1 MIFTETPVDGVLV
14 VDLEQRSDERGFF
27 ARVFDDGEFE
37 ARGLAAHWVN
47 VNDSLSAERG
57 TLRGM
62 HYQLAPAAE
71 VKVVRCIRG
80 SMFDV
85 ALDLRTGAWF
95 GVELTAENRRMLYVP
110 EHCAHGFLTLEDDTE
125 ALYLTS
131 AHYSP
136 EHERGARWDDPA
148 FGIEWPFAPVVLS
161 DKDRAWPL
169 SGS

>member
-1 MIFTETPVDGVLV
+1 VIFTETPLDGVWV
-14 VDLEQRSDERGFF
+14 IELEKRGDERGFF
-27 ARVFDDGEFE
+27 ARVFDDDEFE
-37 ARGLAAHWVN
+37 ERGLVTQWLN
-47 VNDSLSAERG
+47 VNDSLSAQRG

-62 HYQLAPAAE
+62 HYQLPPAAE
-71 VKVVRCIRG
+71 VKLVRCIRG
-80 SMFDV
+80 AFFDV
-85 ALDLRTGAWF
+85 ALDLRTGRWF
-95 GVELTAENRRMLYVP
+95 GAELSAENRKMLYVP

-148 FGIEWPFAPVVLS
+148 YGIEWPFAPAVLS

>member
-1 MIFTETPVDGVLV
+1 MIFTETPLDGVWV
-14 VDLEQRSDERGFF
+14 IELEKRGDERGFF
-27 ARVFDDGEFE
+27 ARVFDDDEFE
-37 ARGLAAHWVN
+37 ERGLVTQWLN
-47 VNDSLSAERG
+47 VNDSLSAQRG

-62 HYQLAPAAE
+62 HYQLPPAAE
-71 VKVVRCIRG
+71 VKLVRCIRG
-80 SMFDV
+80 AFFDV
-85 ALDLRTGAWF
+85 ALDLRTGRWF
-95 GVELTAENRRMLYVP
+95 GAELSAENRKMLYVP

-148 FGIEWPFAPVVLS
+148 YGIEWPFAPAVLS

>member
-1 MIFTETPVDGVLV
+1 VIFTETPLDGVWV
-14 VDLEQRSDERGFF
+14 IELERRGDERGFF
-27 ARVFDDGEFE
+27 ARVFDDAEFGEH
-37 ARGLAAHWVN
+37 GLVTHWVN
-47 VNDSLSAERG
+47 VNDSLSAQRG

-62 HYQLAPAAE
+62 HYQLPPAAE
-71 VKVVRCIRG
+71 VKLVRCIRG
-80 SMFDV
+80 AFYDV
-85 ALDLRTGAWF
+85 ALDLRTGRWF
-95 GVELTAENRRMLYVP
+95 GVELSAENRKMLYVP
-110 EHCAHGFLTLEDDTE
+110 EHCAHGFLTLADDTE

-148 FGIEWPFAPVVLS
+148 YAIDWPFAPAVLS